1 MWNVYKNSGHSS
13 VLRGHKIKPNWR
25 VLPDCTCSRRAM
37 EGSKEELLRELI
49 NTACKSISPSC
60 FSVGV
65 SRWSFSQGLLRRG
78 DIAGQKESQS
88 PAAGTQHTTMIL
100 ISNSNEI
107 QRKSRANGSIVSRL
121 SQRVSLSVAIDSSA
135 LVGHL
140 FTLSQFLFLFLF
152 TLSLYLF
159 TELLI

>member
-1 MWNVYKNSGHSS
+1 MYKNSGHSS
-13 VLRGHKIKPNWR
+13 VLGGHKIKPSWR

-65 SRWSFSQGLLRRG
+65 SRRSFSQGLLRRG
-78 DIAGQKESQS
+78 DIGPKGKSKPRS
-88 PAAGTQHTTMIL
+88 RHSTQMIL

-121 SQRVSLSVAIDSSA
+121 SQRVSLSVAIDSVPW
-135 LVGHL
+135 LETYL
-140 FTLSQFLFLFLF
+140 LYLNFFFYFY
-152 TLSLYLF
+152 SLYLYIYS
-159 TELLI
+159 LSC

>member
-13 VLRGHKIKPNWR
+13 VLGGHKIKPSWR

-65 SRWSFSQGLLRRG
+65 SRRSFSQGLLRRG
-78 DIAGQKESQS
+78 DIGPKGKSKPRS
-88 PAAGTQHTTMIL
+88 RHSTQMIL